1 MEVVLKEKVG
11 IDNKEWLVLY
21 TKPRNEKK
29 VTERLAQKG
38 FEIYCPLVKTLRQ
51 WSDRKKKVEVP
62 MFSSYVFIH
71 VDEKNRQL
79 ALQDPG
85 AMNYIYWL
93 GKPAVV
99 RESDI
104 EAFRHIVD
112 NGEEVVVEG
121 ARMEKGQ
128 FLEIQEGPFKGMTG
142 QIDKMNAQTFTL
154 YIEQLDCKVSFQYV
168 K

>member
-1 MEVVLKEKVG
+1 MMKESG
-11 IDNKEWLVLY
+11 ARLDNKEWLVLY

-29 VTERLAQKG
+29 VTERLTNNG
-38 FEIYCPLVKTLRQ
+38 FEMYCPLVKTLRQ
-51 WSDRKKKVEVP
+51 WSDRKKKVKVP
-62 MFSSYVFIH
+62 LFSSYVFIN

-79 ALQDPG
+79 ALHDPG
-85 AMNYIYWL
+85 VMNYVYWL

-99 RESDI
+99 RNSEI
-104 EAFRHIVD
+104 EAFRHIVE
-112 NGEEVVVEG
+112 NGEEVIVEG

-142 QIDKMNAQTFTL
+142 IVDKMNSQTFTL
-154 YIEQLDCKVSFQYV
+154 YIEQLDCKVSFQYT

>member
-1 MEVVLKEKVG
+1 MKEQVTT
-11 IDNKEWLVLY
+11 DTKEWLVLY

-29 VTERLAQKG
+29 VTERLTQKG
-38 FEIYCPLVKTLRQ
+38 FEMYCPLVKTLRQ

-62 MFSSYVFIH
+62 MFSSYIFIH
-71 VDEKNRQL
+71 IDEKSRQL

-85 AMNYIYWL
+85 VMNYVYWL
-93 GKPAVV
+93 GKPAIV
-99 RESDI
+99 RKSDI

-121 ARMEKGQ
+121 GRMEKGQ

-142 QIDKMNAQTFTL
+142 MVDKMNAQTFTL
-154 YIEQLDCKVSFQYV
+154 YIEQLDCKVSFQYA

>member
-1 MEVVLKEKVG
+1 MMKESG
-11 IDNKEWLVLY
+11 ARLDNKEWLVLY

-29 VTERLAQKG
+29 VTERLTNNC
-38 FEIYCPLVKTLRQ
+38 FEMYCPLVKTLRQ
-51 WSDRKKKVEVP
+51 WSDRKKKVKVP
-62 MFSSYVFIH
+62 LFSSYVFIN

-79 ALQDPG
+79 ALHDPG
-85 AMNYIYWL
+85 VMNYVYWL

-99 RESDI
+99 RNSEI
-104 EAFRHIVD
+104 EAFRHIVE
-112 NGEEVVVEG
+112 NGEEVIVEG

-142 QIDKMNAQTFTL
+142 IVDKMNSQTFTL
-154 YIEQLDCKVSFQYV
+154 YIEQLDCKVSFQYT